1 VIKTETTSGW
11 GGVRAGAGGKPKPR
25 IAPNAPY
32 DLHWYCIRTAY
43 APEWWAER
51 AARLLLF
58 PPPAYEREPA
68 AAEAIRSAGFEVF
81 APTIFKPATRRR
93 RNVVG
98 AMIPAR
104 PAGERPLFGNYIFAR
119 FARHGY
125 WQQLRDMECVD
136 TILGLAPDAPT
147 PLPDRAIELIR
158 GMCDANGCFHE
169 RGEVPNSLVGTLM
182 RVTDGSFTSFEGICD
197 WSDGQ
202 RVRLMLAMF
211 GRPCPT
217 VFDQTMVEAA

>member
-1 VIKTETTSGW
+1 MIKIETTSGW

-25 IAPNAPY
+25 IVPNAP
-32 DLHWYCIRTAY
+32 DALRWYCIRTAY

-58 PPPAYEREPA
+58 PPPAYERVPA

-81 APTIFKPATRRR
+81 APTIFKPATKRR

-119 FARHGY
+119 FTRHAY
-125 WQQLRDMECVD
+125 WQQLRDMACVD
-136 TILGLAPDAPT
+136 TILGLAPEAPT
-147 PLPDRAIELIR
+147 PLPDRAIDLIR
-158 GMCDANGCFHE
+158 GMCDAGGCYHE
-169 RGEVPNSLVGTLM
+169 DGDTPNTLVGALL
-182 RVTDGSFTSFEGICD
+182 RVLSGPFSGFEGVCD
-197 WSDGQ
+197 WSEDGEA
-202 RVRLMLAMF
+202 RLELTIF
-211 GRPCPT
+211 NRPCPT